1 MIRVWEC
8 RDPGVGCRDPGVGCR
23 DPGVGCRGVGAGVR
37 ARWTS
42 NLGAADADK
51 SKRSRMLHVLGARV

>member
-1 MIRVWEC
+1 M
-8 RDPGVGCRDPGVGCR
+8 GVGCRD
-23 DPGVGCRGVGAGVR
+23 VGAGVR
-37 ARWTS
+37 AGWTS